1 MHWVKP
7 SVFMIAETDI
17 TYNGMREY
25 LDHLGAKNFP
35 ALPTDPSHGT
45 AAELLI
51 EIAGRSCYRSFDLE
65 MNKNL
70 TKIREGNRDYLGNVL
85 GQKHGSVF
93 EHVYVTFAACDVS
106 RIFTHELVRHRAG
119 LAFSQESGRFIRID
133 DIGMFLPSC
142 FQEKWIEE
150 NLAKFAPPEAVEGY
164 GGNRVEWAYELSQDL
179 IKLLQTQVSTDE
191 HAVIMLN
198 EMMLTNHKEMPFHI
212 KKEITSAIRRIVAGG
227 ITNNIIFTANHR
239 AIRHMIAMRTALGA
253 EEEIRQVFGDYDN
266 DEEMREVFLTV
277 AKMMGA
283 YFKNIYQDMTI
294 HNDGVVTFENG
305 KI

>member
-1 MHWVKP
+1 MRWVKP

-17 TYNGMREY
+17 SYDGMRGY
-25 LDHLGAKNFP
+25 LDHIGAGKFP
-35 ALPTDPSHGT
+35 ALSSADGVTQVEH
-45 AAELLI
+45 LI
-51 EIAGRSCYRSFDLE
+51 EIAGRSCYRSFELD

-70 TKIREGNRDYLGNVL
+70 TKIREGNKEYLGNVI

-93 EHVYVTFAACDVS
+93 EHGYVTFAACDVS

-142 FQEKWIEE
+142 FTEPWIEE
-150 NLAKFAPPEAVEGY
+150 NLSKFAPPNAVEGY
-164 GGNRVEWAYELSQDL
+164 SGNRVQWSYDLSQD
-179 IKLLQTQVSTDE
+179 IIRMLQSAVEADE
-191 HAVIMLN
+191 LVVKHLN
-198 EMMLTNHKEMPFHI
+198 HSMLTDHPEMPFHI

-239 AIRHMIAMRTALGA
+239 AIRHMIAMRTAKGA
-253 EEEIRQVFGDYDN
+253 EEEIRQVFGDYEN
-266 DEEMREVFLTV
+266 DEEMREVFLSV